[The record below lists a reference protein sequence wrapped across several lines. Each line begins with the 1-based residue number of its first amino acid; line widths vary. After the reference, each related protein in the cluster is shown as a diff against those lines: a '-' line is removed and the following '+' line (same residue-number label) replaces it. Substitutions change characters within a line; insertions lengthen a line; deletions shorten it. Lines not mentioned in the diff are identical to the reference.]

1 MIRKV
6 LWLVFVAILAIALV
20 FKAILAVLGL
30 AITIVAWII

>member
-6 LWLVFVAILAIALV
+6 LWLIFVAFLAIALV

-30 AITIVAWII
+30 ALTIFAWLI